1 MKTIKAICTAAI
13 LALVLTVPAYAG
25 DISTPG
31 VTCIA
36 GEIGCPGA
44 QDPGETQTP
53 PGVTSTVAGD
63 ISSPGFLDI
72 ILTVLT
78 LI

>member
-13 LALVLTVPAYAG
+13 LALALTVPAYAG

-31 VTCIA
+31 VVCTA

-44 QDPGETQTP
+44 AVAGEAQTP
-53 PGVTSTVAGD
+53 GITSTVAGE
-63 ISSPGFLDI
+63 ISTPGLLDI
-72 ILTVLT
+72 LLTVLT